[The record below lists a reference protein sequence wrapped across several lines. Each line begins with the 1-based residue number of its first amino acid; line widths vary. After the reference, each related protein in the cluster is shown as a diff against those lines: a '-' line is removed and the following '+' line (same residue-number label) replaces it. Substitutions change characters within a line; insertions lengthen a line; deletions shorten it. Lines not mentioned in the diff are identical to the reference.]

1 MSREFSEEFGGRLI
15 VKTAQAGAIVV
26 GDKGVE
32 IRIAFGMVE
41 KAAVVGGAVLRPAA
55 EMVAE
60 AAIEALDH
68 AVGLRAKGADEAV
81 RDRMPG
87 ADAVKGVIAGRFVV
101 RLAFLVDGEAIGERG
116 AIVGQDGV
124 DGEREAVEEARQET
138 SGGLG
143 PAIGEDFAVDKAGG
157 TVDRDISVTAVA
169 VKRRQVL
176 DIDMDKPRRGVGLE
190 GGGRRCF
197 RGKAGGQTV
206 ALQAPVDGAAR
217 QLLIDA
223 APHRFDDVVERQG
236 KAAAQLDD
244 QAFFPL
250 GHRRGQP
257 MRTGRAIDH
266 ILTVFPAG
274 YGSAMDAELAGQHAG
289 RGGAFLN
296 IGADARR
303 GGGVGVQFEVM

>member
-1 MSREFSEEFGGRLI
+1 
-15 VKTAQAGAIVV
+15 
-26 GDKGVE
+26 
-32 IRIAFGMVE
+32 
-41 KAAVVGGAVLRPAA
+41 
-55 EMVAE
+55 
-60 AAIEALDH
+60 
-68 AVGLRAKGADEAV
+68 
-81 RDRMPG
+81 
-87 ADAVKGVIAGRFVV
+87 
-101 RLAFLVDGEAIGERG
+101 
-116 AIVGQDGV
+116 
-124 DGEREAVEEARQET
+124 
-138 SGGLG
+138 
-143 PAIGEDFAVDKAGG
+143 
-157 TVDRDISVTAVA
+157 
-169 VKRRQVL
+169 
-176 DIDMDKPRRGVGLE
+176 MDKPRRRVGLK
-190 GGGRRCF
+190 GDGRSCF

-274 YGSAMDAELAGQHAG
+274 YGAAMDAELAGQHAG

-303 GGGVGVQFEVM
+303 GGGVGVQFQVHQRALPWAACGTGVVASSGRSPWAATPAGLSRFDSLPPQSRAVTPIFRDKTPAPGARPRCSRPSIASTAASSGNAWQRHRHQEFLRFLNRSRPQCRRQS